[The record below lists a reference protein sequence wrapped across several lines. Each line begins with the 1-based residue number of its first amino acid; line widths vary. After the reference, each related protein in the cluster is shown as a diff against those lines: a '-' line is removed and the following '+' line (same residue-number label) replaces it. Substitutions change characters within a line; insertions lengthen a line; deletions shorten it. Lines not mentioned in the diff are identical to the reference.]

1 MRRRIR
7 GSDSSPGRLLQAPGG
22 FFFALATIS
31 SLLSCADPLP
41 DRATEGGP
49 LFVDVADDAGL
60 HRPHVGGTAEKG
72 YIVEAKGGGVAV
84 LDAEGDGDLDLYW
97 VNGATLE
104 DPLGA
109 GNALYR
115 NDGKEGF
122 RDVAASAGV
131 VGRGWGMGALA
142 ADFDN
147 DGDSD
152 LHVTCLTH
160 NLLFRN
166 DSGRF
171 AEWGSR
177 AGVDL
182 PLWSTGA
189 AAGDY
194 DLDGDLDLYVA
205 NYVDFDP
212 DSVAHLGTRWK
223 GVPAFIGPLGL
234 RALPDCLYRN
244 EGDRFTDVSAPSG
257 VTGVDPGYGLG
268 VLFADLDVDG
278 DADLYVANDSSPN
291 FLFSNDS
298 RGRFSEAGLGARA
311 SHGAM
316 GNAQAGMGVAA
327 GDFDGDGLPDLLV
340 TNFDDDYNTLY
351 QNRGGA
357 TFEDVSFAA
366 GLGREG
372 LPFVGFGAAFL
383 DYDRDADLDLFVANG
398 HVYPQID
405 TSGTNSTYAQ
415 ADHLFANVSGRFERV
430 LHDGSDPF
438 GPPRVSR
445 GAAALDFDDD
455 GDLDLF
461 VAHLDDR
468 PALYR
473 NDAAGGNWLG
483 LRLVGV
489 RSNREGIG
497 ARVAV
502 HAGGQRQVRES
513 RRGSSFLGSE
523 DPRLHFGLG
532 GAALV
537 DSLTVHW
544 PGGGVQVLTAVPPN
558 QYLVV
563 TQAASASR

>member
-1 MRRRIR
+1 MAFGIL
-7 GSDSSPGRLLQAPGG
+7 P
-22 FFFALATIS
+22 AL
-31 SLLSCADPLP
+31 LLSCADRPP
-41 DRATEGGP
+41 AQRADRVR
-49 LFVDVADDAGL
+49 LFVDVAAEAGL
-60 HRPHVGGTAEKG
+60 HRAHRGGTPEKG
-72 YIVEAKGGGVAV
+72 YIVEAKGGGLAV

-97 VNGATLE
+97 VNGAAL
-104 DPLGA
+104 DDSLGA

-115 NDGKEGF
+115 NDGDRGF
-122 RDVAASAGV
+122 EDVAASAGV
-131 VGRGWGMGALA
+131 EGRGWGMGALA

-147 DGDSD
+147 DGDPD
-152 LHVTCLTH
+152 LYVTCLTR

-166 DSGRF
+166 EGGRF
-171 AEWGSR
+171 TELGTQ

-189 AAGDY
+189 GAGDY
-194 DLDGDLDLYVA
+194 DLDGDLDLYVS

-234 RALPDCLYRN
+234 RPLPDRLYRN

-257 VTGVDPGYGLG
+257 VSDVAPGYGLG
-268 VLFADLDVDG
+268 VLFVDLDVDG

-291 FLFSNDS
+291 FLFRNDS
-298 RGRFSEAGLGARA
+298 GGRFSERGLTARA

-327 GDFDGDGLPDLLV
+327 GDYDGDGSPDLLV

-351 QNRGGA
+351 RNRGSGS
-357 TFEDVSFAA
+357 FEDVSFAA
-366 GLGREG
+366 GLARPG

-383 DYDRDADLDLFVANG
+383 DFDRDADLDLFVANG

-415 ADHLFANVSGRFERV
+415 ADHLFANLSGRFERV
-430 LHDGSDPF
+430 LDQGSDPF
-438 GPPRVSR
+438 GPPRASR
-445 GAAALDFDDD
+445 GAAVVDFDDD

-461 VAHLDDR
+461 VANLDDR

-473 NDAAGGNWLG
+473 NDAPGGNWLG
-483 LRLVGV
+483 LRLEGV
-489 RSNREGIG
+489 SCNREAVG
-497 ARVAV
+497 ARVVVA
-502 HAGGQRQVRES
+502 AGGRRQVRQS
-513 RRGSSFLGSE
+513 VRGSSFLSSE

-532 GAALV
+532 EATRV
-537 DSLTVHW
+537 DSVTVHW
-544 PGGGVQVLTAVPPN
+544 PGGSAQTLTDVPPN
-558 QYLVV
+558 QYLAVR
-563 TQAASASR
+563 QPGASHPR